1 MSIRVSAIVSL
12 YNSERFVRGAMQD
25 LVAQTLFQRGEMEIV
40 VVNSGSQE
48 GEEPIVLEYKA
59 RHPNIKYVRTE
70 RETIYGAWNRGVAL
84 SEGQFLT
91 NANSDDRHR
100 ADALEV
106 LANALERSGAGTAY
120 ADAYITRGANEPFEN
135 NTADRVFNWPDY
147 SLRQLLMHSLV
158 GPQPMWRRDLH
169 DHVGLFNAN
178 LKIAGD
184 YDFFI
189 RAGWA
194 RGGIH
199 VRKVLGLYYEGGTEH
214 RNLDRTFDETTDIL
228 RRYRSMIPIEDIYP
242 ACRASSD
249 PHVAG
254 AVARWDFAGCLSTGP
269 HKDVQLATRLRSD
282 AVVAVLRRPASWP
295 ALGLL
300 RLRFA
305 LNGPYTG
312 RGTGPWHPVLD
323 ELPPLVDKII
333 RPIR

>member
-12 YNSERFVRGAMQD
+12 YNSEHFVRGAMQD
-25 LVAQTLFQRGEMEIV
+25 LVAQTLFQCGEMEIV

-59 RHPNIKYVRTE
+59 CYPNIKYVHTE

-106 LANALERSGAGTAY
+106 LANALERSGVGVAY
-120 ADAYITRGANEPFEN
+120 ADAYITRGANETFEN
-135 NTADRVFNWPDY
+135 KTADRVFNWPAY

-169 DHVGLFNAN
+169 DHVGLFDAN
-178 LKIAGD
+178 LQIAGD

-199 VRKVLGLYYEGGTEH
+199 VREVLGLYYEGGTEN
-214 RNLDRTFDETTDIL
+214 RNLGRTLDETTDIL
-228 RRYRSMIPIEDIYP
+228 RRYRSMIPIEDVYP
-242 ACRASSD
+242 ACHAWSD
-249 PHVAG
+249 PLVAG
-254 AVARWDFAGCLSTGP
+254 AVARWDFARCLLTGP
-269 HKDVQLATRLRSD
+269 HKDAQLAARLRND
-282 AVVAVLRRPASWP
+282 AVVAVLRRPGSWP
-295 ALGLL
+295 AIGLH

-305 LNGPYTG
+305 LRGPYTG
-312 RGTGPWHPVLD
+312 RDTGPWHPVLA
-323 ELPPLVDKII
+323 ELPPVADEII